1 VTRIRQ
7 TVPEKPTKFQM
18 SIPAIFEGVVVKLLA
33 KDPKDRYKTSAELL
47 KELERVGK
55 YSGVMA

>member
-7 TVPEKPTKFQM
+7 TVPEKPTKYQM

-33 KDPKDRYKTSAELL
+33 KDPNGRYQTAVDLL

-55 YSGVMA
+55 YSGVTA